1 MLIFNDSSTQA
12 DLHGCVVHIP
22 SHHGLMRVVTITE
35 QKRIAWAH
43 SRHFS
48 IFPHLNTTKG
58 WKMLEDAGRCWKM
71 LEDDYWNGMKWE
83 REGWSWGMCL
93 TGGASTEEGTPAPAD
108 QVFDQLF
115 LGDFL
120 RHQVIARLSG
130 TKWCNLT
137 NPWKSWTMFTTCCI
151 CMYLLWPWSVKLC
164 WTLLAAALVDQAAV
178 VAHPVN
184 PISTHCLLA
193 FHLWQRWRP
202 AMSSRVEIVRAGLFC
217 AREQK
222 R

>member
-22 SHHGLMRVVTITE
+22 SHHGLMRVVTITG

-71 LEDDYWNGMKWE
+71 IIEMGWNGRE
-83 REGWSWGMCL
+83 R
-93 TGGASTEEGTPAPAD
+93 D
-108 QVFDQLF
+108 VFDRWRLN
-115 LGDFL
+115 GR
-120 RHQVIARLSG
+120 RHSG
-130 TKWCNLT
+130 SGRSSIWPAIPRWFPQAPSNLLDWVAPSDAIWQIHE
-137 NPWKSWTMFTTCCI
+137 NPGRCSHMFTTCCI
-151 CMYLLWPWSVKLC
+151 CMYLLWPRSVKLC

-184 PISTHCLLA
+184 PISPHCLLA

-217 AREQK
+217 ATEQK
-222 R
+222 